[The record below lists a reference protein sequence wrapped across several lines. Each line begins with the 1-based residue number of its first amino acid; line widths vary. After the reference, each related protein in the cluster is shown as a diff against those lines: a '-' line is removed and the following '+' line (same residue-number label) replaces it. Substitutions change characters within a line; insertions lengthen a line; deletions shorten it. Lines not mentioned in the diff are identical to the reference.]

1 MKKKIFAAVT
11 IFVCFLLQSTLF
23 AQFAIGGIR
32 PNLLMIAVA
41 AFGFL
46 EGKRTGIYAGFF
58 SGILLDVSFGYF
70 YGLNALLYMYVGYLC
85 GYLKKYIFSKD
96 VKLPLLFIV
105 CSDLLYNVV
114 YYILAF
120 VLRGHFN
127 VMYYLRS
134 IILPEVVYTTVMAC
148 ILYPMIS
155 FVMKY
160 FEVQEKGDQQVV

>member
-1 MKKKIFAAVT
+1 MKKKIFEALT

-58 SGILLDVSFGYF
+58 SGLLLDISFGYF
-70 YGLNALLYMYVGYLC
+70 YGLNALIYMYVGYIC

-96 VKLPLLFIV
+96 VKLPLFFIAG
-105 CSDLLYNVV
+105 SDFVYNLV
-114 YYILAF
+114 YFVLAF
-120 VLRGHFN
+120 VLRGHFHF
-127 VMYYLRS
+127 MFYLKNN
-134 IILPEVVYTTVMAC
+134 ILPEVVYTTVIAC
-148 ILYPMIS
+148 VMYPVIH
-155 FVMKY
+155 FVIKHM
-160 FEVQEKGDQQVV
+160 EVMEKGEQPIV